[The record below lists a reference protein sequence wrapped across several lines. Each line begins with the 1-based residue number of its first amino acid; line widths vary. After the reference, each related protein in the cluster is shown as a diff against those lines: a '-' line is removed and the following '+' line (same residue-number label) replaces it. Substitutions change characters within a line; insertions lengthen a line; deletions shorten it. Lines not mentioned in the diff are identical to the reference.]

1 MGTKIILDSY
11 SFKATRTIDQQ
22 IHIEKVEYVAQSGK
36 LSKNAKGMISPT
48 TKRPTPLHH
57 LSRIVC

>member
-1 MGTKIILDSY
+1 MRTKMILDLY
-11 SFKATRTIDQQ
+11 SFKATRTMDQ
-22 IHIEKVEYVAQSGK
+22 IHIEKVEYVARSGK
-36 LSKNAKGMISPT
+36 LSKDAKGMISPT